1 MSPRT
6 YNQVARAEAT
16 ERTRRAILDAA
27 QRLFLEQGSF
37 ELPLDEV
44 ADEAG
49 VTTRTVLRH
58 FGTREGLIEAGI
70 ADTDSAVVRERSAVP
85 GDVESALNRLVGH
98 YERVGDQVMRML
110 AAADRYPLV
119 ERAVDGGQAEHRR
132 WVAETF
138 APELEDLEPP
148 ERKRRAAMLATVT
161 DVYVW
166 HLLRRRHGLGRRE
179 TENAIHDLVD
189 SLAGGAR

>member
-27 QRLFLEQGSF
+27 ERLFLEQGSF
-37 ELPLDEV
+37 ELPLEEV

-58 FGTREGLIEAGI
+58 FGTREGLIEAGL
-70 ADTDSAVVRERSAVP
+70 ADTDSAAMRERSAEP
-85 GDVESALNRLVGH
+85 GDVETALRRLLGH
-98 YERVGDQVMRML
+98 YERIGDQVMRML

-119 ERAVDGGQAEHRR
+119 RRAVDGGQAEHRR
-132 WVAETF
+132 WVADVFE
-138 APELEDLEPP
+138 PDLDGVGPS
-148 ERKRRAAMLATVT
+148 ERKRRLAMLATVT
-161 DVYVW
+161 DVYAW
-166 HLLRRRHGLGRRE
+166 HLLRRRHGLSRRD
-179 TENAIHDLVD
+179 TEAAIHDLVGK
-189 SLAGGAR
+189 LRGVT

>member
-27 QRLFLEQGSF
+27 ERLFLEQGSY

-58 FGTREGLIEAGI
+58 FGTREGLIEAGL
-70 ADTDSAVVRERSAVP
+70 ADTDSAVTRERSAEP
-85 GDVESALNRLVGH
+85 GDVEAALRRLFGH

-110 AAADRYPLV
+110 AAADRFPLV
-119 ERAVDGGQAEHRR
+119 RRAVDGGQAEHRR
-132 WVAETF
+132 WVAEVF
-138 APELEDLEPP
+138 EPDLDGVGPS
-148 ERKRRAAMLATVT
+148 ERKRRLAMLATVT
-161 DVYVW
+161 DVYAW
-166 HLLRRRHGLGRRE
+166 HLLRRRHGLSRRD
-179 TENAIHDLVD
+179 TEDAIHDLVGK
-189 SLAGGAR
+189 LRGAT